1 MDLSVFSSIW
11 TDAEEESLF
20 GASAVLA
27 VLAEDF
33 SPIAFAVFVLAAALS
48 AFFFLLPSCFVLTY
62 DTPVPGI
69 LAVPVTRPLVL
80 IEPLSPGI
88 PALMPKPLLLIFK
101 RTPGSNDIVFLNRK
115 PIVDLLS
122 K

>member
-1 MDLSVFSSIW
+1 
-11 TDAEEESLF
+11 
-20 GASAVLA
+20 
-27 VLAEDF
+27 
-33 SPIAFAVFVLAAALS
+33 
-48 AFFFLLPSCFVLTY
+48 
-62 DTPVPGI
+62 VPGI

-122 K
+122 YTVVIVY